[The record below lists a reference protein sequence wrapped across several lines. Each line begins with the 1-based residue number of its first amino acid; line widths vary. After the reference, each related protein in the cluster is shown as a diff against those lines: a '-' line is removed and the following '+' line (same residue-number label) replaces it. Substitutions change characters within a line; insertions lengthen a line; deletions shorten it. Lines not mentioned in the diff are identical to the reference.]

1 MTTTISAQTALELI
15 QTRYTCKAYD
25 ATKKIDD
32 ATLNTLLEMLRLAP
46 SSINIQPWQFLV
58 ASSDDAKATIT
69 TAMTGGDAH
78 NVPKVQNASHTLIL
92 CTHTTIDD
100 AHLTAV
106 LHAEKDAGRFASD
119 EIMQS
124 RQALCS
130 HYISQYA
137 TQPDV
142 LLQWAENQTFI
153 ALGHLLLSAKL
164 LGIDAT
170 PIGGYDAEVLDQA
183 LDLPA
188 KGLKSSVL
196 VALGYASDAD
206 GNRTLPKARLAMDQ
220 LVTWL

>member
-1 MTTTISAQTALELI
+1 MTTTILAQTALKLA

-32 ATLNTLLEMLRLAP
+32 ATLHTLLEMLRLAP

-58 ASSDDAKATIT
+58 ASTDDSKAMIT
-69 TAMTGGDAH
+69 SAMTGGDAH

-92 CTHTTIDD
+92 CTRTTIDD
-100 AHLTAV
+100 AHLNAV

-137 TQPDV
+137 QEPQV

-170 PIGGYDAEVLDQA
+170 PIGGYDATVLDAA
-183 LDLPA
+183 LDLPN

-206 GNRTLPKARLAMDQ
+206 GNRTLPKARLPMEQ
-220 LVTWL
+220 VVSWL